1 MELLPIIVIAFLIA
15 VLFSLLGLGGAI
27 IYTPLFFWMGFD
39 LLKAIP
45 MALFLNMITTASA
58 SITYLK
64 QELVDKKVAFPLI
77 STSIIGALFGSY
89 LANKVEMRLIIIFLT
104 AILLIAALRILFFNN
119 IGYRVKQAGNKKIL
133 AGAGLAFIIG
143 AISSFIG
150 IGGGT
155 FIVPLLLILGF
166 DMKNA
171 VTTSAF
177 IITFTSLSGF
187 IGHMG
192 FGIQPLDWGVLF
204 YTGLAVF
211 AGAQVGSNM
220 IFKRVSSKSISN
232 LFALVLLL
240 IAGKLFY
247 GLL

>member
-1 MELLPIIVIAFLIA
+1 MELIPIIVIAFLIA

-27 IYTPLFFWMGFD
+27 IYTPLFFWLGFD
-39 LLKAIP
+39 LLTAIP

-89 LANKVEMRLIIIFLT
+89 LANKVEMRIIILFLS

-119 IGYRVKQAGNKKIL
+119 IGYRVKQAGNKNIL
-133 AGAGLAFIIG
+133 AGAGLAFMIG

-171 VTTSAF
+171 VATSAF

-187 IGHMG
+187 IGHVG
-192 FGIQPLDWGVLF
+192 FGIQTLDLGVLF

-211 AGAQVGSNM
+211 AGAQVGSK
-220 IFKRVSSKSISN
+220 ILFKRVSSKGISN
-232 LFALVLLL
+232 LFAIVLLL

>member
-1 MELLPIIVIAFLIA
+1 MELFPIVVIAFLVA
-15 VLFSLLGLGGAI
+15 VLFSVLGLGGAI
-27 IYTPLFFWMGFD
+27 IYTPLFFWLGFP
-39 LLKAIP
+39 LLTAIP
-45 MALFLNMITTASA
+45 MALFLNMVTTASA

-64 QELVDKKVAFPLI
+64 QKLVDKKVAFPLI

-89 LANKVEMRLIIIFLT
+89 LANKVEMRIIILFLS
-104 AILLIAALRILFFNN
+104 AILLIAAIRILFFNN
-119 IGYRVKQAGNKKIL
+119 IGYRAKQAGNKKIL

-143 AISSFIG
+143 VISSFIG

-171 VTTSAF
+171 VATSAF

-187 IGHMG
+187 IGHVG
-192 FGIQPLDWGVLF
+192 FGVQTLDMGVLF

-211 AGAQVGSNM
+211 AGAQVGSKM
-220 IFKRVSSKSISN
+220 IFMHVSSKFISN
-232 LFALVLLL
+232 LFAFVLLL

>member
-1 MELLPIIVIAFLIA
+1 M
-15 VLFSLLGLGGAI
+15 
-27 IYTPLFFWMGFD
+27 
-39 LLKAIP
+39 
-45 MALFLNMITTASA
+45 
-58 SITYLK
+58 
-64 QELVDKKVAFPLI
+64 

-89 LANKVEMRLIIIFLT
+89 LANKVEMRIIILFLS
-104 AILLIAALRILFFNN
+104 AILLIAALRILFFKN
-119 IGYRVKQAGNKKIL
+119 IGYRVKQAGDKKIL

-171 VTTSAF
+171 VATSAF

-187 IGHMG
+187 IGHVG
-192 FGIQPLDWGVLF
+192 FGIQTLDLRILF

-211 AGAQVGSNM
+211 MGAQVGSKM
-220 IFKRVSSKSISN
+220 IFKHVSSKSISN

>member
-1 MELLPIIVIAFLIA
+1 MDILPIIVIAFLISI
-15 VLFSLLGLGGAI
+15 LFSLLGLGGAI
-27 IYTPLFFWMGFD
+27 IYTPLFFWLGFP
-39 LLKAIP
+39 LLTAIT

-64 QELVDKKVAFPLI
+64 QQLVDKKFAYPLL

-89 LANKVEMRLIIIFLT
+89 LANKVEMRIIILFLS

-119 IGYRVKQAGNKKIL
+119 IGYTVKQSGNKKIL

-171 VTTSAF
+171 VATSAF

-187 IGHMG
+187 IGHVG
-192 FGIQPLDWGVLF
+192 FGGQTLDWRVLF
-204 YTGLAVF
+204 YTGLAAF
-211 AGAQVGSNM
+211 AGAQFGSKM
-220 IFKRVSSKSISN
+220 IFNRISSKSVSN

-240 IAGKLFY
+240 IAGKLLY